1 MVEKKKYLGLGIFQ
15 LEIVHLI
22 SAGKKESWVVI
33 EQELGNGTLIEYLFN
48 KYEREFSIPF
58 DNTLYKNDV
67 LNEWFK
73 NYDGYIQG
81 NETRKYKVMN
91 EDDGLLLVLSMIS
104 DFIERRLVV

>member
-1 MVEKKKYLGLGIFQ
+1 M
-15 LEIVHLI
+15 
-22 SAGKKESWVVI
+22 
-33 EQELGNGTLIEYLFN
+33 
-48 KYEREFSIPF
+48 
-58 DNTLYKNDV
+58 